1 MGIFFF
7 IQMNKI
13 KSKLVPFLI
22 AALAIWHIIYGVS
35 DPLLLDTPSR
45 FPRLRISEVTITNI
59 IFLMFNLIKRIL
71 KVEYDFLIILTQ
83 NCPCVWS
90 LLQKHTYL
98 MLVSSP
104 YISILCLDN
113 NIL

>member
-1 MGIFFF
+1 
-7 IQMNKI
+7 
-13 KSKLVPFLI
+13 
-22 AALAIWHIIYGVS
+22 
-35 DPLLLDTPSR
+35 
-45 FPRLRISEVTITNI
+45 
-59 IFLMFNLIKRIL
+59 MFNLIKHIL

-83 NCPCVWS
+83 NCPCIWS

-104 YISILCLDN
+104 YICILGLDD